1 MTYGRAFSSIDKTYS
16 RKKGK
21 GIKKGALK
29 PLQAKA
35 TIYKKREFKIA
46 PHLKSLAAKEKARL
60 QSQIRA

>member
-35 TIYKKREFKIA
+35 TIYKKREIKTA
-46 PHLKSLAAKEKARL
+46 PHLMLAAKEKARL
-60 QSQIRA
+60 QSQMRA